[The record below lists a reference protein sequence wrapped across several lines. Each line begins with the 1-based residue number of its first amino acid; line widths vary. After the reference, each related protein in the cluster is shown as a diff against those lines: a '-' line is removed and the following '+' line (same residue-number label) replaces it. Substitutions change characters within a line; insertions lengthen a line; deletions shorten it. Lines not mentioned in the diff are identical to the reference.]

1 VQLIEIVTFHP
12 IPSFSL
18 SPAFLSHLLQQ
29 ATLQALQ
36 FNTDLLYLIRMSL
49 FTLLRCLL
57 AIMEGACQ
65 LFHQCILRLYLM
77 SNFFVFSAH
86 CIDMGLYFLH
96 PADLMLQQMVLIGL
110 FFILLVFSFGVLLEQ
125 SYYLAQT
132 DHLHLYTLDA

>member
-1 VQLIEIVTFHP
+1 
-12 IPSFSL
+12 
-18 SPAFLSHLLQQ
+18 
-29 ATLQALQ
+29 
-36 FNTDLLYLIRMSL
+36 
-49 FTLLRCLL
+49 
-57 AIMEGACQ
+57 
-65 LFHQCILRLYLM
+65 M